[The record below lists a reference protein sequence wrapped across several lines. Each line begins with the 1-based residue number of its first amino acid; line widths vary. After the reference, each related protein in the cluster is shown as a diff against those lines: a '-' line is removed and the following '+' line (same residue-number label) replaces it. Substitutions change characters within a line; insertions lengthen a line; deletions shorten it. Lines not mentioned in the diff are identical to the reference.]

1 RSGCLQEN
9 RHSQQ
14 STKLSTRNGRPKGIR
29 RPQNSRQGSN
39 SKAACAGL
47 AAAARID
54 PSEKH
59 RSATRNTPQTARI
72 SRHGR
77 EGISYPFFLTR
88 GGKYLPA
95 PERAKNP
102 LQSPFRVGFPA
113 RTRPFPS
120 VSLRVPPCSVPPR
133 SRSSLFYRHA
143 QI

>member
-1 RSGCLQEN
+1 MLD
-9 RHSQQ
+9 
-14 STKLSTRNGRPKGIR
+14 I
-29 RPQNSRQGSN
+29 
-39 SKAACAGL
+39 

-77 EGISYPFFLTR
+77 EGISYPFLTR

-133 SRSSLFYRHA
+133 SRSSLFCRRARICRTSPPRLPPRPRSRSARSEEHTSEL
-143 QI
+143 QSPCNLVCRLLLEKKK